1 MEVIMMSNKFILPLQ
16 KNFEIPVIRLNEPFD
31 LTVAF
36 NSSVLLPIWTLK
48 ESLLLDRRHVHFE
61 CFRKRCL
68 LWLQETT
75 EFGIF

>member
-36 NSSVLLPIWTLK
+36 TSN
-48 ESLLLDRRHVHFE
+48 LDTKRVFT
-61 CFRKRCL
+61 FRNGSK
-68 LWLQETT
+68 TD
-75 EFGIF
+75 